1 MTELNLPI
9 RIVLMETSHPGNIGA
24 VARAMKNMG
33 LRELHL
39 VKPREFPHPEAVA
52 RASGADDLLDRAVV
66 HADMQTAVA
75 DCGLVIG
82 TSARQRHIPFTAIE
96 PRECAQLAV
105 NKAREGNAVAL
116 VFGTER
122 TGLTNTELALC
133 GHLVT
138 IPTSDVYSSLN
149 IAMAVQIIAYE
160 LRLATREAVPT
171 TEREEP
177 LASQLDMERF
187 YQHLETV
194 FAGTQFRDHTS
205 SGHLMS
211 RVRRLFNRA
220 QVDQNEMRILRGIL
234 TAVQEARDESSVVK
248 P

>member
-1 MTELNLPI
+1 MTELSLPI
-9 RIVLMETSHPGNIGA
+9 RIVLIETSHPGNIGA

-33 LRELHL
+33 LHELHL
-39 VKPREFPHPEAVA
+39 VNPREFPHAEAIA
-52 RASGADDLLDRAVV
+52 RASGADDLLDSAVV
-66 HADMQTAVA
+66 HTDMQSAVA

-82 TSARQRHIPFTAIE
+82 TSARQRHIPFVPVE
-96 PRECAQLAV
+96 PRECAQLVV

-122 TGLTNTELALC
+122 TGLTNIELALC

-160 LRLATREAVPT
+160 VRLAAREVAAVL
-171 TEREEP
+171 ECDEP
-177 LASQLDMERF
+177 LASQVEMERF
-187 YQHLETV
+187 YEHLQAV
-194 FAGTQFRDHTS
+194 LAGTNFRDHTS

-220 QVDQNEMRILRGIL
+220 QVDKNEMRILRGIL
-234 TAVQEARDESSVVK
+234 SAVQERSGS
-248 P
+248 

>member
-1 MTELNLPI
+1 MSLASLPI

-33 LRELHL
+33 LRQLHL
-39 VKPREFPHPEAVA
+39 VQPREFPHADAIA
-52 RASGADDLLDRAVV
+52 RASGADDLLESAVV
-66 HADMQTAVA
+66 HSDLSAAVG

-82 TSARQRHIPFTAIE
+82 TSARRRHIPFVPVE
-96 PRECAQLAV
+96 PQECAQMVVSRAQ
-105 NKAREGNAVAL
+105 AGDAVAL

-122 TGLTNTELALC
+122 TGLTNADLALC

-138 IPTSDVYSSLN
+138 IPTSDEYSSLN

-160 LRLATREAVPT
+160 LRLAARDALPT
-171 TEREEP
+171 KEPVEP
-177 LASQLDMERF
+177 LATQEEMERF
-187 YQHLETV
+187 YQHLESVLASTH
-194 FAGTQFRDHTS
+194 FRDHTG

-234 TAVQEARDESSVVK
+234 SAVQDARIAEKS
-248 P
+248 

>member
-1 MTELNLPI
+1 MTELSLPI
-9 RIVLMETSHPGNIGA
+9 RIVLIETSHPGNIGA

-39 VKPREFPHPEAVA
+39 VNPREFPHSEAIA
-52 RASGADDLLDRAVV
+52 RASGADDLLDGAIV
-66 HADMQTAVA
+66 HTSMQSAVA

-82 TSARQRHIPFTAIE
+82 TSARQRHIPFVPVE
-96 PRECAQLAV
+96 PRECAQMAV
-105 NKAREGNAVAL
+105 SKAHEGNPVAL

-149 IAMAVQIIAYE
+149 VAMAVQIIAYE
-160 LRLATREAVPT
+160 VRLAARESMPASQ
-171 TEREEP
+171 RDEP
-177 LASQLDMERF
+177 LASQVEMERF
-187 YQHLETV
+187 YEHLQLV
-194 FAGTQFRDHTS
+194 LAGTHFRDHTS

-234 TAVQEARDESSVVK
+234 TAVQEKSGS
-248 P
+248 

>member
-1 MTELNLPI
+1 MTELSLPI
-9 RIVLMETSHPGNIGA
+9 RIVLIETSHPGNIGA

-39 VKPREFPHPEAVA
+39 VKPREFPHPEAIA
-52 RASGADDLLDRAVV
+52 RASGADDLLDSAVV
-66 HADMQTAVA
+66 HTDMQSAVA

-82 TSARQRHIPFTAIE
+82 TSARQRHIPFVPVE
-96 PRECAQLAV
+96 PRECAQLVV
-105 NKAREGNAVAL
+105 NKAREGNPVAL

-149 IAMAVQIIAYE
+149 VAMAVQIIAYE
-160 LRLATREAVPT
+160 VRLAARDAPNV
-171 TEREEP
+171 EREEP
-177 LASQLDMERF
+177 LASQVEMERF
-187 YQHLETV
+187 YEHLQAVLASTN
-194 FAGTQFRDHTS
+194 FRDHTN

-234 TAVQEARDESSVVK
+234 SAVQERSRS
-248 P
+248 

>member
-1 MTELNLPI
+1 MTELSLPI
-9 RIVLMETSHPGNIGA
+9 RIVLVETSHPGNIGA

-33 LRELHL
+33 LRELRL
-39 VKPREFPHPEAVA
+39 VQPREFPHPEANA
-52 RASGADDLLDRAVV
+52 RASGADDLLDAAVV
-66 HADMQTAVA
+66 HANMQSAVA
-75 DCGLVIG
+75 DCALVIG
-82 TSARQRHIPFTAIE
+82 TSARQRHIPFVPLE

-105 NKAREGNAVAL
+105 TRARDGNAVAL

-149 IAMAVQIIAYE
+149 IAMAVQIITYE
-160 LRLATREAVPT
+160 VRLAARESRP
-171 TEREEP
+171 ELLREEP
-177 LASQLDMERF
+177 LASQLEMERF
-187 YQHLETV
+187 YQHLEQV
-194 FAGTQFRDHTS
+194 LAGTNFRDHTS

-234 TAVQEARDESSVVK
+234 SAVQDGS
-248 P
+248 